1 VVSLFNL
8 EAILSVLVPPNVG
21 APTSRMISA
30 REIAFVRIQLVDSQD
45 TRSIGVYSR
54 SSRDELSLALCPLN
68 KSLIIQAVS
77 HFSPR
82 FSPRTRGIDRLIPL
96 APFYLS
102 LPIKTRA
109 TYVRKR
115 DDLRGGSL

>member
-1 VVSLFNL
+1 MS
-8 EAILSVLVPPNVG
+8 ELSSNV
-21 APTSRMISA
+21 ADDLRLRNRFRSYP
-30 REIAFVRIQLVDSQD
+30 ENPVDSQD
-45 TRSIGVYSR
+45 TRSIGVYGR
-54 SSRDELSLALCPLN
+54 SSRDELSLALCPLD

-77 HFSPR
+77 HFSPH
-82 FSPRTRGIDRLIPL
+82 FSPRTRGIDRLISL

-102 LPIKTRA
+102 LSIKTRA